1 MSKMISDELKSRLML
16 QNGTWF
22 ASDNISHVIRDGE
35 LDLLVEEV
43 TEKFEEVLNSLCID
57 TYHDPHSIGT
67 PNRLAKM
74 FINELMRGRF
84 YPPDS
89 VTAFPNEGEH
99 AYTGLLVV
107 RAEITSLCAH
117 HFQPIKGIA
126 YIGIIP
132 NHKVIGLSKYIR
144 IAQHVASR
152 GTLQEELTNMM
163 SKEIR
168 NASGTE
174 DVGVY
179 IAATHG
185 CCENRGVRA
194 HSSLTQTTVL
204 HGKFLENSTIK
215 EEFYKNIALQ
225 ETYTGGR

>member
-1 MSKMISDELKSRLML
+1 MISDKIKNRLIARGK
-16 QNGTWF
+16 QWF
-22 ASDNISHVIRDGE
+22 ASDNIAECIDFDEYDE
-35 LDLLVEEV
+35 LIQEV
-43 TEKFEEVLNSLCID
+43 TMKFEGVLQSLCID
-57 TYHDPHSIGT
+57 TYHDPHSKGT
-67 PNRLAKM
+67 PKRLAKM
-74 FINELMRGRF
+74 YINELMRGRF
-84 YPPDS
+84 YHPDP
-89 VTAFPNEGEH
+89 VTAFPNEGEN
-99 AYTGLLVV
+99 AYTGLIVV

-163 SKEIR
+163 SKAIR
-168 NASGTE
+168 DAAGTE
-174 DVGVY
+174 NVGVY

-215 EEFYKNIALQ
+215 EEFYKSIALQ